1 MVFKK
6 VQSNLAAILMS
17 STPISATILAHFF
30 VDKEKI
36 TLFKLIGIVLGFLE
50 SFIYF
55 QIIY

>member
-1 MVFKK
+1 
-6 VQSNLAAILMS
+6 MS

-36 TLFKLIGIVLGFLE
+36 NFFKIIGILLGFLG